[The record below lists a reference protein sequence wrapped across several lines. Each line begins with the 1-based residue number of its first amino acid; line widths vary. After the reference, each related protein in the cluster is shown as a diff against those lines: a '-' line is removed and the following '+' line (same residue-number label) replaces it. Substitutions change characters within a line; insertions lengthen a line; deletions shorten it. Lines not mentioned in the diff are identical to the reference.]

1 MNSKKDKIELLKAI
15 STGEIDPNVL
25 SSESV
30 IVSDGKEAFAGLMI
44 SVANHKAGNKSPVIY
59 IGEAKA
65 LIEECLVNIS
75 EKRNDSRHVVNS
87 DIDQS

>member
-15 STGEIDPNVL
+15 QSGEIDPKQL

-44 SVANHKAGNKSPVIY
+44 SVAHAKAGKDSPVVY
-59 IGEAKA
+59 VGEAKK
-65 LIEECLVNIS
+65 LTEECLTNIQN
-75 EKRNDSRHVVNS
+75 KRNENR
-87 DIDQS
+87 